1 MIIPLMHTFS
11 PSGASNPWMTRIIS
25 LLLAA
30 FATASVGYWVL
41 KWPAPSRPAQAAAQE
56 PSAPPINVGQVAQ
69 LLGKNPA
76 TATNAAADAGITPSA
91 SYKLI
96 GVIAVGHRDGSA
108 LIGVEGKPAKPFRVG
123 EHVSDDLVLQA
134 VNARSVS
141 LSASMKDPAA
151 MTLELPPVQGSP

>member
-1 MIIPLMHTFS
+1 
-11 PSGASNPWMTRIIS
+11 MTRIVS

-30 FATASVGYWVL
+30 FATASAGYWVL
-41 KWPAPSRPAQAAAQE
+41 KWPAPSRPAQAAIQE
-56 PSAPPINVGQVAQ
+56 PAPPPINVGKVAQ

-76 TATNAAADAGITPSA
+76 TPTNATADAGSTPSA

-96 GVIAVGHRDGSA
+96 GVIAVGHREGSA

-123 EHVSDDLVLQA
+123 DHVSDDLVLQA

-141 LSASMKDPAA
+141 LAPSLKEPVAL
-151 MTLELPPVQGSP
+151 TIELPPVQGSQ